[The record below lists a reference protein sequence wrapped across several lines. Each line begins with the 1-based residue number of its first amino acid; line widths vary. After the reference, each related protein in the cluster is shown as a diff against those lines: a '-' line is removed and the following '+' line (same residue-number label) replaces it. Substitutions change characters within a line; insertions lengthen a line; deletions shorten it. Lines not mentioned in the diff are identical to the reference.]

1 MTARSLRPKQHVPRK
16 KHLLPRSGSEPTN
29 FQYYKTRRGIIRNN
43 CMGFAFGERGRNDYT
58 KQQPGNRTRGLK
70 GSNFSLAT
78 CDELVRRVM
87 SDYKGRVYKASPD
100 TPCRRGYGK
109 VMAFLAPDMDYHFFR
124 QGPDGFWEHKRG
136 LTPAT
141 KVDAC
146 GLPIVNPQQACRNYG
161 SGYNYKVSCATFCR
175 RTAPSATPLKSL
187 PPTRDR
193 HELKQRQRQPRSTRG
208 ASVAPPRGN
217 KRPGGVTKPSRGAT
231 KSSREATKPSRGDTG
246 SRAVQSGAPSV
257 RRRAG

>member
-1 MTARSLRPKQHVPRK
+1 MTVRSRRAKD
-16 KHLLPRSGSEPTN
+16 LLPRSGSEPTN
-29 FQYYKTRRGIIRNN
+29 FQYYKTTRRGIIRNN
-43 CMGFAFGERGRNDYT
+43 CLGFAFGERGRSNYT

-87 SDYKGRVYKASPD
+87 SDYKGRVYKATPQ
-100 TPCRRGYGK
+100 TPCRRGYAK

-146 GLPIVNPQQACRNYG
+146 GRPIVNPQQACRNYG

-175 RTAPSATPLKSL
+175 KTSSGKALKS
-187 PPTRDR
+187 
-193 HELKQRQRQPRSTRG
+193 
-208 ASVAPPRGN
+208 PPRAKAQQHGRARALS
-217 KRPGGVTKPSRGAT
+217 RPRTGKGAA
-231 KSSREATKPSRGDTG
+231 SI
-246 SRAVQSGAPSV
+246 V
-257 RRRAG
+257 RRRPG

>member
-1 MTARSLRPKQHVPRK
+1 MTAHSLRPKQRVPR

-29 FQYYKTRRGIIRNN
+29 FEYYKTRRGIIRNN
-43 CMGFAFGERGRNDYT
+43 CLGFAFGERGRNDYT

-87 SDYKGRVYKASPD
+87 SDYKGRVYKTSPN

-146 GLPIVNPQQACRNYG
+146 GRPIVNPVQACRNYG
-161 SGYNYKVSCATFCR
+161 SGYNYKVPCATFCR

-187 PPTRDR
+187 PPARDR
-193 HELKQRQRQPRSTRG
+193 HGLKQQRQRRSTPRG
-208 ASVAPPRGN
+208 ARASAKIKRPRAVTGSPQGAPKSPRG
-217 KRPGGVTKPSRGAT
+217 VA
-231 KSSREATKPSRGDTG
+231 G
-246 SRAVQSGAPSV
+246 SRAVKSGASSV